1 VAGISCWLLWRGRNT
16 SAATRS
22 IKVGAIVGIIGLIM
36 TMYTGHGSAVQV
48 SRVQPMKLAAM
59 EGLYNGSRGQSL
71 IAFGL
76 YNSEAETNPQ
86 AKPVLCEISIPYG
99 LSFLANADFNS
110 FVPGINDLIEGRE
123 INENGDTVKTISY
136 AEKIAIG
143 KAAQQALRD
152 YQQAKD
158 NKDEAAMA
166 EAEQRINDNYQYF
179 GYGFL
184 NSPQDAIP
192 PVGMTFYAFRIMVM
206 LGGYLL
212 IFFALLIYAIYR
224 KQKLLKNKWIC
235 WLGIISIPAVW
246 ICSQAGWVVAEVG
259 RQPWAIQDLMPVG
272 AAVSDISSGS
282 VQLTFWIF
290 AIIFT
295 LFLAAEISILL
306 RQISKRSK
314 EDIEIHN

>member
-1 VAGISCWLLWRGRNT
+1 
-16 SAATRS
+16 
-22 IKVGAIVGIIGLIM
+22 
-36 TMYTGHGSAVQV
+36 
-48 SRVQPMKLAAM
+48 MKLAAM

-71 IAFGL
+71 IAFGF

-224 KQKLLKNKWIC
+224 KQNLLKNKWIC